1 MQALGY
7 ISHSINDLLQP
18 ANAVTA
24 GYGGMG
30 APGDTYIVTDTRSR
44 SVKDL
49 DKLAS
54 LQRYKIEKYDG
65 DANLTAENGVVLVPV
80 LDLNFDTKNF
90 QNRDSEYSEASVN
103 RIIDA
108 VDDGDFNWAVFD
120 PITIWRNPT
129 DGKYYVLSGHSRSEA
144 FRRLAMSGKQ
154 ADGRKFDRIPAK
166 VFEGTFEQAKEL
178 ALNSNTLSTKETD
191 LERANYYRERR
202 AKLLA
207 NGLKTAEVRKRL
219 LELARKNEG
228 KNATKIIYLSY
239 LKPNGFVVDAVSQTA
254 DGASVDKNRVAVM
267 AEWVGHLR
275 HDFPQLTDAHEVELF
290 NFLKNGHYGVDV
302 RNFAD
307 FAQRVSTA
315 IEKHTEWGKFDAT
328 KSLNLEKNLGKS
340 ENEKRYDAELLRLKQ
355 EWSDAENVLNRKLS
369 EFKARQRNDASITNA
384 AILKAVQPY
393 KDAAIMAKAAYLAFR
408 DKRGEYLKADEA
420 QMSLF
425 GVRGSA
431 PFGMSCL
438 GNLCT
443 GSDLGKP
450 TIKFE
455 FETNSELADFL
466 KDTQK
471 AAEFA
476 ETINPEGAAK
486 TAADVEQPTRRRRNQ
501 KAITTDT
508 PLSLMPGGMTPGLPP
523 SPTSPKSLP
532 TASTAPTVPPLPSFD
547 AVLKNDSDK
556 SDWNSIGFKVGNVGY
571 INDKLQYL
579 DVYIPRY
586 YDIIENW
593 MKYAEYLYPN
603 FVVALCREKKDK
615 WIFAF
620 DAKKYSKFLRQ
631 FYDNGTN
638 NMSFTQRFVFVYDV
652 DLMEQVVKHFNDNG
666 MQVALF
672 YRHVYDGDRP
682 EIITHPKAALPPY
695 VASELP
701 PASTPDIVVPSN
713 PNAFNTPDWDTI
725 YKLLYD
731 SYHWNSFD
739 PENSANYTVKEF
751 KNYYSYA
758 LDRLPEDRKKD
769 FTTKFVNYIYEIA
782 RLNAAA
788 PSAAVTGRGGV
799 SAKQAAKYNAAN
811 DRYMEKRAHFTD
823 WIKNYIDTANRIDK
837 KQTFA
842 AMSQDQKEDA
852 RFEEIKK
859 NVDYFAALLRN
870 RAQVPSYSITNARQN
885 LQTKIE
891 NEAYKGNVEL
901 VERLLEYMRPLNV
914 YTNRSSVWTL
924 ADVARKKREKHQENE
939 KQFEEQNNAENS
951 DYQVYFDTNEDRVK
965 IYFDSIPSEEIRTW
979 LKSHNFKWSPRN
991 KAWQRQITNDSRY
1004 VVNKFNQLYQS
1015 GELKGLGKPT
1025 IKLEFENN
1033 GELLSLFD
1041 ADTINGDKEPAAI
1054 FNCPESQLDCKGY
1067 RPTYKILPSYDHL
1080 IDPADGQSKLVG
1092 YGFEE
1097 ATLSELIEACK
1108 YYRQVA
1114 RLAQHLKA
1122 SDALQT
1128 AFNIWHFLHTNVR
1141 YNYDAPG
1148 LEEIRV
1154 PARVWADR
1162 FSGVDCDCLAVFTAC
1177 LLLNLGY
1184 RPQFE
1189 IVGFDNSPK
1198 YSHIYVTLDGYPID
1212 RVLPSFLDRPKN
1224 ITKTKIMDIPVYQLS
1239 GCTINGGLSGIYD
1252 STLRR
1257 IATGTASAQDC
1268 LDFRKAQVLV
1278 SLQGCNPDAAT
1289 LAEILMPYVGV
1300 VADDGAY
1307 YFTNANVAKVATE
1320 ADSELRQMQSQNL
1333 AGAPLAGWFDIVRQ
1347 KVKAASEDVIINN
1360 PQCNAPTIVVIINPK
1375 REKVQ
1380 VKGEMVKA
1388 DLPTVNPLQSEPNL
1402 FTATLPESETAD
1414 ESPAEKKGSNVL
1426 WWALGVVGL
1435 TTAAVCMNEKK
1446 GKKK

>member
-18 ANAVTA
+18 ANTVTV
-24 GYGGMG
+24 GYSGMG

-90 QNRDSEYSEASVN
+90 QNRDSEYSEASVS

-202 AKLLA
+202 AKLLS
-207 NGLKTAEVRKRL
+207 NGLKSSEVRKRL
-219 LELARKNEG
+219 LELAR

-315 IEKHTEWGKFDAT
+315 IEKHTEWGKFDAA

-476 ETINPEGAAK
+476 ETINPEGTTK
-486 TAADVEQPTRRRRNQ
+486 TAADTAPNTNRRRNQ
-501 KAITTDT
+501 KAIPTDT
-508 PLSLMPGGMTPGLPP
+508 PLSLMPSGMTPGLPP
-523 SPTSPKSLP
+523 SPTSPK
-532 TASTAPTVPPLPSFD
+532 
-547 AVLKNDSDK
+547 
-556 SDWNSIGFKVGNVGY
+556 
-571 INDKLQYL
+571 
-579 DVYIPRY
+579 
-586 YDIIENW
+586 
-593 MKYAEYLYPN
+593 
-603 FVVALCREKKDK
+603 
-615 WIFAF
+615 
-620 DAKKYSKFLRQ
+620 
-631 FYDNGTN
+631 
-638 NMSFTQRFVFVYDV
+638 
-652 DLMEQVVKHFNDNG
+652 
-666 MQVALF
+666 
-672 YRHVYDGDRP
+672 
-682 EIITHPKAALPPY
+682 ALPPSDGQAKALPDVVEPTSKPSAATAQY
-695 VASELP
+695 VPQNSFKIYGDFDVESIEPNMRPDDIITYFHRQYGYDPIVGMVSNVSTNPRYSQYAIEFYDYDAIDAAKILGTKAKDNFLMINPSIASQALRQIQQQRPLILWAYRAPLKVVPTQSE
-701 PASTPDIVVPSN
+701 ASTPRQDPEIEFDNIKYYNDAVSSVLVDMPKSMGDLSN
-713 PNAFNTPDWDTI
+713 WFKWAYHRYDYPDWVV
-725 YKLLYD
+725 
-731 SYHWNSFD
+731 SFVQED
-739 PENSANYTVKEF
+739 NKANGKG
-751 KNYYSYA
+751 KYYQFYF
-758 LDRLPEDRKKD
+758 LDKD
-769 FTTKFVNYIYEIA
+769 KDLITRSVLRPNQLQYRNNYII
-782 RLNAAA
+782 
-788 PSAAVTGRGGV
+788 VTKLSEV
-799 SAKQAAKYNAAN
+799 
-811 DRYMEKRAHFTD
+811 E
-823 WIKNYIDTANRIDK
+823 RI
-837 KQTFA
+837 
-842 AMSQDQKEDA
+842 EDA
-852 RFEEIKK
+852 
-859 NVDYFAALLRN
+859 LRADGN
-870 RAQVPSYSITNARQN
+870 RHLII
-885 LQTKIE
+885 L
-891 NEAYKGNVEL
+891 
-901 VERLLEYMRPLNV
+901 RPYV
-914 YTNRSSVWTL
+914 Y
-924 ADVARKKREKHQENE
+924 D
-939 KQFEEQNNAENS
+939 
-951 DYQVYFDTNEDRVK
+951 D
-965 IYFDSIPSEEIRTW
+965 
-979 LKSHNFKWSPRN
+979 
-991 KAWQRQITNDSRY
+991 
-1004 VVNKFNQLYQS
+1004 
-1015 GELKGLGKPT
+1015 GLGKPT

-1041 ADTINGDKEPAAI
+1041 AGTINGDKEPAAI

-1114 RLAQHLKA
+1114 RLAQHLKG

-1184 RPQFE
+1184 KPQFE

-1239 GCTINGGLSGIYD
+1239 GCNLHGGLSGIYD

-1388 DLPTVNPLQSEPNL
+1388 DLPTVNPLQSEPTL

>member
-18 ANAVTA
+18 ANTVTV
-24 GYGGMG
+24 GYSGMG

-207 NGLKTAEVRKRL
+207 NGLKTSEVRKRL

-315 IEKHTEWGKFDAT
+315 IEKHTEWGNFDAT

-431 PFGMSCL
+431 PFGISCL

-476 ETINPEGAAK
+476 ETINPEGSAQP
-486 TAADVEQPTRRRRNQ
+486 AADTAPNTNRRRNQ

-523 SPTSPKSLP
+523 SPTSPKALP
-532 TASTAPTVPPLPSFD
+532 PSDGQQTPPLPAFNKVFENPDEIYFD
-547 AVLKNDSDK
+547 KRR
-556 SDWNSIGFKVGNVGY
+556 IGDYGY
-571 INDKLQYL
+571 INDNLR
-579 DVYIPRY
+579 YINFYIDKNWTFDRNILKFAEKIFPGAV
-586 YDIIENW
+586 IIIC
-593 MKYAEYLYPN
+593 
-603 FVVALCREKKDK
+603 FVDNNGQWRFYIDK
-615 WIFAF
+615 
-620 DAKKYSKFLRQ
+620 KKYRDFLSKHLPKHLLSGLN
-631 FYDNGTN
+631 Y
-638 NMSFTQRFVFVYDV
+638 
-652 DLMEQVVKHFNDNG
+652 VVLYEKDGGIQTVERLIKAFEAEGKN
-666 MQVALF
+666 VVLI
-672 YRHVYDGDRP
+672 YRHIVDGVVEMP
-682 EIITHPKAALPPY
+682 QASTPAALPP
-695 VASELP
+695 AST
-701 PASTPDIVVPSN
+701 PAPVQSTPDIVVPVQKQQDKS
-713 PNAFNTPDWDTI
+713 PFADLKDA
-725 YKLLYD
+725 YQRSLY
-731 SYHWNSFD
+731 WGSFD
-739 PENSANYTVKEF
+739 PEGRTRRDFEGYDAMYN
-751 KNYYSYA
+751 
-758 LDRLPEDRKKD
+758 RILPSIPDDKRDD
-769 FTTKFVNYIYEIA
+769 FTAYFRNKISNIIS
-782 RLNAAA
+782 LQSKA
-788 PSAAVTGRGGV
+788 PNAAVTGGGGI
-799 SAKQAAKYNAAN
+799 SARKAARYNAAN
-811 DRYMEKRAHFTD
+811 DRLMEAYGTFSDDIERYAKRFIKRAESRDTD
-823 WIKNYIDTANRIDK
+823 AIVNKIKWDIDNLIGIIKRKEPYSIPLLKSNLANRI
-837 KQTFA
+837 
-842 AMSQDQKEDA
+842 
-852 RFEEIKK
+852 
-859 NVDYFAALLRN
+859 
-870 RAQVPSYSITNARQN
+870 ITIA
-885 LQTKIE
+885 E
-891 NEAYKGNVEL
+891 KGNVEAIEKIL
-901 VERLLEYMRPLNV
+901 AYLRPTGL
-914 YTNRSSVWTL
+914 YTNRHQIWRTL
-924 ADVARKKREKHQENE
+924 DAAKGIAERQKMFENYE
-939 KQFEEQNNAENS
+939 ASQPDNGKWHVE
-951 DYQVYFDTNEDRVK
+951 YDTDEDRVK
-965 IYFDSIPSEEIRTW
+965 IIFEDIPSVEAREW
-979 LKSHNFKWSPRN
+979 LKKNGFHWSPRN
-991 KAWQRQITNDSRY
+991 KAWQRQITDNARY
-1004 VVNKFNQLYQS
+1004 AVERFRES
-1015 GELKGLGKPT
+1015 GLGKPT

-1041 ADTINGDKEPAAI
+1041 AGTINGDKEPAAI

-1114 RLAQHLKA
+1114 RLAQHLKGA
-1122 SDALQT
+1122 DALQT

-1239 GCTINGGLSGIYD
+1239 GCDLHGGLSGIYD

-1278 SLQGCNPDAAT
+1278 SLQGNNPDAAT

-1388 DLPTVNPLQSEPNL
+1388 DLPSVNPLQSEPTL
-1402 FTATLPESETAD
+1402 FTATLPESEAAN
-1414 ESPAEKKGSNVL
+1414 EAPAEKKGSNVL

>member
-18 ANAVTA
+18 ANTA
-24 GYGGMG
+24 TVGYSGMG
-30 APGDTYIVTDTRSR
+30 APGDTYIVTDT
-44 SVKDL
+44 
-49 DKLAS
+49 
-54 LQRYKIEKYDG
+54 
-65 DANLTAENGVVLVPV
+65 
-80 LDLNFDTKNF
+80 
-90 QNRDSEYSEASVN
+90 
-103 RIIDA
+103 
-108 VDDGDFNWAVFD
+108 
-120 PITIWRNPT
+120 
-129 DGKYYVLSGHSRSEA
+129 
-144 FRRLAMSGKQ
+144 
-154 ADGRKFDRIPAK
+154 
-166 VFEGTFEQAKEL
+166 
-178 ALNSNTLSTKETD
+178 
-191 LERANYYRERR
+191 
-202 AKLLA
+202 
-207 NGLKTAEVRKRL
+207 
-219 LELARKNEG
+219 
-228 KNATKIIYLSY
+228 
-239 LKPNGFVVDAVSQTA
+239 
-254 DGASVDKNRVAVM
+254 
-267 AEWVGHLR
+267 
-275 HDFPQLTDAHEVELF
+275 
-290 NFLKNGHYGVDV
+290 
-302 RNFAD
+302 
-307 FAQRVSTA
+307 
-315 IEKHTEWGKFDAT
+315 
-328 KSLNLEKNLGKS
+328 
-340 ENEKRYDAELLRLKQ
+340 
-355 EWSDAENVLNRKLS
+355 
-369 EFKARQRNDASITNA
+369 
-384 AILKAVQPY
+384 
-393 KDAAIMAKAAYLAFR
+393 
-408 DKRGEYLKADEA
+408 
-420 QMSLF
+420 
-425 GVRGSA
+425 A
-431 PFGMSCL
+431 PFGISCL

-443 GSDLGKP
+443 GSNLGKP

-455 FETNSELADFL
+455 FESNSELADFL

-476 ETINPEGAAK
+476 ETINPEGTTK
-486 TAADVEQPTRRRRNQ
+486 TAADTAPNTNRRRNQ
-501 KAITTDT
+501 KAIITDT
-508 PLSLMPGGMTPGLPP
+508 PLSLMPSGMTPGLPP
-523 SPTSPKSLP
+523 SPTSPKALP
-532 TASTAPTVPPLPSFD
+532 PSDGQQTPPLPSFNKVFENPD
-547 AVLKNDSDK
+547 GIYFDK
-556 SDWNSIGFKVGNVGY
+556 RRIGDYGY
-571 INDKLQYL
+571 INDNLR
-579 DVYIPRY
+579 YINFYIDKNWTFDRNILKFAEKIFPGAV
-586 YDIIENW
+586 IIIC
-593 MKYAEYLYPN
+593 
-603 FVVALCREKKDK
+603 FVDDNGQWRFYIEKK
-615 WIFAF
+615 
-620 DAKKYSKFLRQ
+620 KYRDFLSKHLPKHLLTGLN
-631 FYDNGTN
+631 Y
-638 NMSFTQRFVFVYDV
+638 
-652 DLMEQVVKHFNDNG
+652 VVLYEKYGGIQTVERLIKEFEAEGKN
-666 MQVALF
+666 VVLV
-672 YRHVYDGDRP
+672 YRHIVDGVDEMP
-682 EIITHPKAALPPY
+682 QASTPAALPP
-695 VASELP
+695 AST
-701 PASTPDIVVPSN
+701 PAPVQSTPDIVVPVQRTNVAEPNWADLSRRFENASN
-713 PNAFNTPDWDTI
+713 FA
-725 YKLLYD
+725 
-731 SYHWNSFD
+731 SFD
-739 PENSANYTVKEF
+739 PEASARVHIRDWKALYDEYIKQIPPESVDAFNSFFNDYVNKLV
-751 KNYYSYA
+751 SM
-758 LDRLPEDRKKD
+758 RSR
-769 FTTKFVNYIYEIA
+769 TT
-782 RLNAAA
+782 
-788 PSAAVTGRGGV
+788 SAAVTGPGGITPQMARRMNQRND
-799 SAKQAAKYNAAN
+799 SYWSTEANFQAAIVDYITKLQRRAN
-811 DRYMEKRAHFTD
+811 RAEFVNTSIDDRYAQRISELKKEVNGLMYLKDTYEHIAKGGEIPEEVLRRYAWMSRAYGTSNLRES
-823 WIKNYIDTANRIDK
+823 ILKSLNYN
-837 KQTFA
+837 
-842 AMSQDQKEDA
+842 
-852 RFEEIKK
+852 
-859 NVDYFAALLRN
+859 L
-870 RAQVPSYSITNARQN
+870 N
-885 LQTKIE
+885 LQKSTFKDKLTRE
-891 NEAYKGNVEL
+891 VSKGNVEIIDAIIDYL
-901 VERLLEYMRPLNV
+901 KPKGLFTNRAEIWQFPSFVRTRRESVERETQRVADAAADDNALYRVEY
-914 YTNRSSVWTL
+914 
-924 ADVARKKREKHQENE
+924 D
-939 KQFEEQNNAENS
+939 EQ
-951 DYQVYFDTNEDRVK
+951 EDRVK
-965 IYFDSIPSEEIRTW
+965 IYFNGMPSDKIRTW
-979 LKSHNFKWSPRN
+979 LKQNGFRWSPKN
-991 KAWQRQITNDSRY
+991 KAWQRQITENARR
-1004 VVNKFNQLYQS
+1004 VVRMFEGLVQD
-1015 GELKGLGKPT
+1015 GTLGKPT

-1041 ADTINGDKEPAAI
+1041 AGTINGDKEPAAI

-1239 GCTINGGLSGIYD
+1239 GCDLHGGLSGIYD

-1388 DLPTVNPLQSEPNL
+1388 DLPTVNPLQSEPAL

>member
-18 ANAVTA
+18 ANTVTV
-24 GYGGMG
+24 GYSGMG

-120 PITIWRNPT
+120 PITIWLNPT

-207 NGLKTAEVRKRL
+207 NGLKSSEVRKRL

-315 IEKHTEWGKFDAT
+315 IDKHTEWGNFDAT

-384 AILKAVQPY
+384 VILKAVQPY

-431 PFGMSCL
+431 PFGISCL

-466 KDTQK
+466 TKTKESVDYAETVDADTYSNPMTVNNRRQSRKAAQQK
-471 AAEFA
+471 AL
-476 ETINPEGAAK
+476 
-486 TAADVEQPTRRRRNQ
+486 
-501 KAITTDT
+501 TDT
-508 PLSLMPGGMTPGLPP
+508 PSNYLPPSDGTPSLPP

-532 TASTAPTVPPLPSFD
+532 PYVEPQPEPTEPPVVKFTPKKPKRKKPEIEFDNIKYITRDMPAIYMDVPKSSITDHWLADWWDFAERKYHYPDDIVTFVQID
-547 AVLKNDSDK
+547 EKFNGRFNKKYYQFFFKDRDK
-556 SDWNSIGFKVGNVGY
+556 
-571 INDKLQYL
+571 
-579 DVYIPRY
+579 
-586 YDIIENW
+586 
-593 MKYAEYLYPN
+593 N
-603 FVVALCREKKDK
+603 FVMQSVKNPKNV
-615 WIFAF
+615 IF
-620 DAKKYSKFLRQ
+620 R
-631 FYDNGTN
+631 
-638 NMSFTQRFVFVYDV
+638 
-652 DLMEQVVKHFNDNG
+652 
-666 MQVALF
+666 
-672 YRHVYDGDRP
+672 DGGYF
-682 EIITHPKAALPPY
+682 IIT
-695 VASELP
+695 
-701 PASTPDIVVPSN
+701 
-713 PNAFNTPDWDTI
+713 
-725 YKLLYD
+725 
-731 SYHWNSFD
+731 
-739 PENSANYTVKEF
+739 
-751 KNYYSYA
+751 
-758 LDRLPEDRKKD
+758 
-769 FTTKFVNYIYEIA
+769 
-782 RLNAAA
+782 
-788 PSAAVTGRGGV
+788 
-799 SAKQAAKYNAAN
+799 
-811 DRYMEKRAHFTD
+811 
-823 WIKNYIDTANRIDK
+823 
-837 KQTFA
+837 
-842 AMSQDQKEDA
+842 
-852 RFEEIKK
+852 
-859 NVDYFAALLRN
+859 
-870 RAQVPSYSITNARQN
+870 
-885 LQTKIE
+885 
-891 NEAYKGNVEL
+891 
-901 VERLLEYMRPLNV
+901 
-914 YTNRSSVWTL
+914 TL
-924 ADVARKKREKHQENE
+924 ADIERI
-939 KQFEEQNNAENS
+939 
-951 DYQVYFDTNEDRVK
+951 EDALLDDGNRHLVIIEPH
-965 IYFDSIPSEEIRTW
+965 IYDDET
-979 LKSHNFKWSPRN
+979 
-991 KAWQRQITNDSRY
+991 
-1004 VVNKFNQLYQS
+1004 
-1015 GELKGLGKPT
+1015 LGKPT

-1033 GELLSLFD
+1033 GELLSIFD
-1041 ADTINGDKEPAAI
+1041 AGTINGDKEPAAI

-1239 GCTINGGLSGIYD
+1239 GCDLHGGLSGIYD

-1388 DLPTVNPLQSEPNL
+1388 DLPTVNPLQSEPTL

-1414 ESPAEKKGSNVL
+1414 EAPAEKKGSNVL

-1435 TTAAVCMNEKK
+1435 TTAAVCINEKK